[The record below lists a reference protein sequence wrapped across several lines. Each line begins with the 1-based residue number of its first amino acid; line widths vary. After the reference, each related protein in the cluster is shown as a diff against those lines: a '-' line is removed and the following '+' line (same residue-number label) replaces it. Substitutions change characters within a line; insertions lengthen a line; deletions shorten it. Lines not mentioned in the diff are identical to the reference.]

1 MFNGFRGLC
10 GGAGWAM
17 SVPLHTQLVGV
28 LPGCAQRY
36 FEPILRHSIS
46 TNRRAVETESDRFFS
61 RCLMYDL
68 NVSIVDRSE
77 FNSQPPLFYET
88 PEGTV
93 DRPRGYGNA
102 ATFHYLT
109 VSRLRE
115 LVNAVTMTDD
125 FVWLS
130 VERAWNWVSDT
141 ESPRRSTG

>member
-1 MFNGFRGLC
+1 
-10 GGAGWAM
+10 M
-17 SVPLHTQLVGV
+17 SAPLHTHLVSA
-28 LPGCAQRY
+28 LPSCARRY
-36 FEPILRHSIS
+36 FEPSFEPISRDSIS
-46 TNRRAVETESDRFFS
+46 TNRRVVETESDRFFS
-61 RCLMYDL
+61 RCFIYDL

-88 PEGTV
+88 SEGTV

-130 VERAWNWVSDT
+130 VERAWNWVSYT
-141 ESPRRSTG
+141 ESSRLSTG